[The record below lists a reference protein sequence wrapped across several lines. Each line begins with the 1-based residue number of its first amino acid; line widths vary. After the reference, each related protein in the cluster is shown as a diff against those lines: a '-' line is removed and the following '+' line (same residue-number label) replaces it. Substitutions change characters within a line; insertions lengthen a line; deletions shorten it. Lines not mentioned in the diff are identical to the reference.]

1 MTSLPSRRRNADQAD
16 VEDLIN
22 QLGELENVERQSE
35 EWTATMYL
43 ETMSK
48 NQTLLL
54 KYNEINAYRN
64 NLEIELEDLEVER
77 DQLKVPR

>member
-1 MTSLPSRRRNADQAD
+1 M
-16 VEDLIN
+16 
-22 QLGELENVERQSE
+22 ERQSE

>member
-1 MTSLPSRRRNADQAD
+1 
-16 VEDLIN
+16 
-22 QLGELENVERQSE
+22 
-35 EWTATMYL
+35 MYL